1 MTSLTDKIN
10 PIDNTTVIT
19 SLSFISICMALIVFI
34 KKFPPLDP
42 AMTNVTLIILS
53 VTVTLFGYSALISY
67 IDLARVSCQKIEEV
81 FSRKFIAYIFGI
93 ALFGI
98 SAMLIIYPSW

>member
-1 MTSLTDKIN
+1 MVSLTDKIN

-34 KKFPPLDP
+34 KKFPPINPTL
-42 AMTNVTLIILS
+42 TNISLIILS
-53 VTVTLFGYSALISY
+53 ATATLFGISALISY
-67 IDLARVSCQKIEEV
+67 IDIARISCQKIEEV
-81 FSRKFIAYIFGI
+81 FSVKFIAYLFGI

-98 SAMLIIYPSW
+98 SAMLVIYPY